1 MGTMVQAKK
10 SRQKKK
16 DLWLEE
22 TWDSYSTQIYN
33 LCKAKCGNREDA
45 RDVFQN
51 VALKFCQNAGNV
63 KYRDSIYPWLYQV
76 FRNCFYDY
84 VRDRQKT
91 YPFSRVSD
99 VMGDYMALPAER
111 SLFFRR
117 ENQKNDELNRVV
129 ESLSRRDRE
138 LIDLAFQKGL
148 TSEEL
153 SVLYGVSVNTIVKRR
168 HSAVKRA
175 KAVLL
180 G

>member
-76 FRNCFYDY
+76 FRNCFYD
-84 VRDRQKT
+84 
-91 YPFSRVSD
+91 
-99 VMGDYMALPAER
+99 
-111 SLFFRR
+111 
-117 ENQKNDELNRVV
+117 
-129 ESLSRRDRE
+129 
-138 LIDLAFQKGL
+138 
-148 TSEEL
+148 
-153 SVLYGVSVNTIVKRR
+153 NTICR
-168 HSAVKRA
+168 SSNI
-175 KAVLL
+175 
-180 G
+180 

>member
-1 MGTMVQAKK
+1 
-10 SRQKKK
+10 
-16 DLWLEE
+16 
-22 TWDSYSTQIYN
+22 
-33 LCKAKCGNREDA
+33 
-45 RDVFQN
+45 
-51 VALKFCQNAGNV
+51 
-63 KYRDSIYPWLYQV
+63 
-76 FRNCFYDY
+76 
-84 VRDRQKT
+84 
-91 YPFSRVSD
+91 
-99 VMGDYMALPAER
+99 MALPAER